1 MTHMRFP
8 MEIPSD
14 QHASLPR
21 WKEKARSRFF
31 FSNSDAFFH
40 VFFPLFRRS
49 DSFCDSDLA
58 AGLQAAG
65 SLPATACMDRH
76 VGTVT

>member
-1 MTHMRFP
+1 MINMPRFP
-8 MEIPSD
+8 DGKKRPAVD
-14 QHASLPR
+14 
-21 WKEKARSRFF
+21 F

-40 VFFPLFRRS
+40 VFFPLFRKS